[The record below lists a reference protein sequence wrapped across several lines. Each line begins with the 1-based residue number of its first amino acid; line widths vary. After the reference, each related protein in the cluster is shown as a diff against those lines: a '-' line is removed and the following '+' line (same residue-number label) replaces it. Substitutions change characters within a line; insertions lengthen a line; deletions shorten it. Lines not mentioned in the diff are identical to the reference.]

1 MSISIIKYI
10 NNLDEDFTNAVSN
23 HKTSLMS
30 ISIIKYINNLD
41 EDFTIHIFQY
51 SIEKD
56 FELKVYQKETIYKFK
71 WVLLA
76 RINFIF
82 LTAQMDRDLY
92 IPRFND

>member
-1 MSISIIKYI
+1 
-10 NNLDEDFTNAVSN
+10 
-23 HKTSLMS
+23 MS

-76 RINFIF
+76 R
-82 LTAQMDRDLY
+82 TAQMDRHLY